1 MVDMSAAAVSARLE
15 SMAEA
20 SRLHGRPWA
29 AIDMSLEAV
38 SARLAALGA
47 LCDMC
52 LQLRAL
58 GERAR
63 EAAV

>member
-15 SMAEA
+15 RMAEA
-20 SRLHGRPWA
+20 SRLRGRPWA

-38 SARLAALGA
+38 SARLTALGA

-58 GERAR
+58 GKRAR
-63 EAAV
+63 EAAG